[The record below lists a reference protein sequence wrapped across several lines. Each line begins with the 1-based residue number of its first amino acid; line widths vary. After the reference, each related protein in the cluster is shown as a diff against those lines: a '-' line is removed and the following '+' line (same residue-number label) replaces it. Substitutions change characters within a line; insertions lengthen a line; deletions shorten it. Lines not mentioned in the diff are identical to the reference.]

1 MRSKDARIG
10 TVVRYGGEDYTVTH
24 KDSDDRVTIRRN
36 STEIVTTLGL
46 DSEYSHI
53 VKL

>member
-10 TVVRYGGEDYTVTH
+10 TVVRYNGEDYTVTH
-24 KDSDDRVTIRRN
+24 KGNDERVTIKRN
-36 STEIVTTLGL
+36 GTEIVTTLGL